1 MGLGKSLLR
10 PFLYQGQKVCFFF
23 SGNAHMGNIFHF
35 GGPVVSVVLVTQKA
49 TTKDTNGRL
58 AVFQ

>member
-1 MGLGKSLLR
+1 
-10 PFLYQGQKVCFFF
+10 
-23 SGNAHMGNIFHF
+23 MGNIFHF
-35 GGPVVSVVLVTQKA
+35 GSPVVSVVLVTQKA